1 MFRLRSTRQP
11 LRQGDVSTT
20 LNMTTAMTE
29 GPFGRLRVTIWLRF
43 VFGDYLF
50 GKLRRNFFIP

>member
-1 MFRLRSTRQP
+1 
-11 LRQGDVSTT
+11 
-20 LNMTTAMTE
+20 MTTAMTE
-29 GPFGRLRVTIWLRF
+29 GLFGRLRVTIWLRF